1 MMEDYLI
8 KIGTT
13 KLKYILRGGYEIQEN
28 QPIVL
33 AEATMADGTKRQNI
47 AEKKKTIISIT
58 FSQITGDKIQEYNEL
73 WKNDFEAT
81 YWSKDNREYKESKRL
96 QRVRLFLEEH
106 SKRKIECKVV
116 EKIKGTNTYVY
127 QFK

>member
-13 KLKYILRGGYEIQEN
+13 KLRYILRGGYEIQEN

-47 AEKKKTIISIT
+47 AEKKKTSINIT
-58 FSQITGDKIQEYNEL
+58 FSQITGDKIEEYNNL
-73 WKNDFEAT
+73 WKNDFTAT
-81 YWSKDNREYKESKRL
+81 YWSKDDREYKTAIFRVENKPANSMLYSLKEIYDEFSVEMES
-96 QRVRLFLEEH
+96 V
-106 SKRKIECKVV
+106 
-116 EKIKGTNTYVY
+116 
-127 QFK
+127 